1 MKRKYKIKF
10 FSMISI
16 FIISFGF
23 LGVTFVEPL
32 MASEIPKDINESY
45 NKQELTKKI
54 EQHDVTKEKEAEN
67 INLINSVPENT
78 IIINDTFNNNDNIK
92 IKEFSELNVSEKEL
106 LDNKINEIMKI
117 VEENTTLNEKNQLI
131 FNNNGLSY
139 YETKDFTIKQLKND
153 IVVSFPTF
161 STYINDN
168 ETIEFIEQVPNARGS
183 WKYQTSTR
191 SNNSGYSKLIAIAS
205 TGASF
210 AATFI
215 VPGLGKAVFV
225 TTTILSVGSYY
236 HKTVYYKNT
245 IYYNSS
251 CYSYKKIKSY
261 GYQWGNYTGYLG
273 YYWHYTGS
281 SYLCGG

>member
-1 MKRKYKIKF
+1 MKMKYKIKF
-10 FSMISI
+10 FSGVSL

-23 LGVTFVEPL
+23 IGATFVEPL
-32 MASEIPKDINESY
+32 MASETPKNIDESY
-45 NKQELTKKI
+45 NKQELTKKV
-54 EQHDVTKEKEAEN
+54 EQNDVTKEKKEEN

-78 IIINDTFNNNDNIK
+78 IIVNDTFNNNDNMK

-106 LDNKINEIMKI
+106 FDNKMDEIMKI
-117 VEENTTLNEKNQLI
+117 VEDNTTLNEKSQLI
-131 FNNNGLSY
+131 FNNNGLNY
-139 YETKDFTIKQLKND
+139 YETEDFTIKQLGND
-153 IVVSFPTF
+153 IVVMFPTF

-168 ETIEFIEQVPNARGS
+168 ETIEFIEQVPNERGS

-191 SNNSGYSKLIAIAS
+191 SSNSGYSKLIAIVS
-205 TGASF
+205 TGASY
-210 AATFI
+210 AATFV
-215 VPGLGKAVFV
+215 VPGLGKAAFY

-236 HKTVYYKNT
+236 HKTVYYKNK
-245 IYYNSS
+245 IYYNTS
-251 CYSYKKIKSY
+251 CYSRKKIKSS